1 MGFAAVTDI
10 GKHRKIN
17 EDSYFKYQ
25 NEKVTGGMVADGMGG
40 HNSGDIASKMM
51 CTIVKQY
58 IISNYDPSMDYMEMA
73 ELIRAAFAEANLEIY
88 RASLAKENEGMGT
101 TATLAF
107 IYDGKLITAHVG
119 DSRCYKITKDSIKQI
134 TTDHSYVNEL
144 IQNGQISASDAQSH
158 PNKNLI
164 TRAMGAEMSVKVDM
178 DIQTYMGETILLC
191 SDGLSN
197 MISDEQIFETV
208 NSNEEL
214 LDAVNKMV
222 ELANKKG
229 GSDNI
234 TVIAFNN

>member
-1 MGFAAVTDI
+1 MGLAAKSDI
-10 GKHRKIN
+10 GKHRKKN
-17 EDSYFKYQ
+17 EDSFFKYL

-40 HNSGDIASKMM
+40 HNSGEIASKMM

-58 IISNYDPSMDYMEMA
+58 IISEYDPSMDYMEMA

-88 RASLAKENEGMGT
+88 RASSIKENEGMGT

-119 DSRCYKITKDSIKQI
+119 DSRCYKITKDSIKQL

-144 IQNGQISASDAQSH
+144 VMSGQISESDAHEH
-158 PNKNLI
+158 PKRNLI
-164 TRAMGAEMSVKVDM
+164 TRAVGMDISIKVDM
-178 DIQTYMGETILLC
+178 DIQTYMGETILIC

-197 MISDEQIFETV
+197 MISDEQIFETI
-208 NSNEEL
+208 NACEEL
-214 LDAVNKMV
+214 EDAVEKMI

-234 TVIAFNN
+234 TVVAFNN

>member
-1 MGFAAVTDI
+1 MGFCAVTDI
-10 GKHRKIN
+10 GKQRKIN

-40 HNSGDIASKMM
+40 HSSGELASKMM
-51 CTIVKQY
+51 CTIVKQF
-58 IISNYDPSMDYMEMA
+58 IISEYDPSMDYMEMA
-73 ELIRAAFAEANLEIY
+73 ELIRTSFAEANLEIY
-88 RASLAKENEGMGT
+88 RASLEKGNEGMGT

-144 IQNGQISASDAQSH
+144 VMSGQISQTDAAFH

-164 TRAMGAEMSVKVDM
+164 TRAVGTEMSVKVDM
-178 DIQTYMGETILLC
+178 DIKTYMGETILLC

-197 MISDEQIFETV
+197 MISDEQIFETI
-208 NSNEEL
+208 NEYEEL
-214 LDAVNKMV
+214 GDAVNKMI

>member
-1 MGFAAVTDI
+1 MGFAAKTDI
-10 GKHRKIN
+10 GKHKKNN
-17 EDSYFKYQ
+17 EDNYFKYQ

-40 HNSGDIASKMM
+40 HNSGEVASKMM
-51 CTIVKQY
+51 CTIVKQC
-58 IISNYDPSMDYMEMA
+58 IISEYDPSMDYMEMA

-88 RASLAKENEGMGT
+88 RASSIKENEGMGT

-119 DSRCYKITKDSIKQI
+119 DSRCYKITKDKIDQI

-144 IQNGQISASDAQSH
+144 VSSGKISKDAAREH
-158 PNKNLI
+158 PNRNLI
-164 TRAMGAEMSVKVDM
+164 TRAVGTDISVKVDM
-178 DIQTYMGETILLC
+178 DIKTYMGETVLIC
-191 SDGLSN
+191 SDGLST
-197 MISDEQIFETV
+197 MISDEQIFDTI
-208 NSNEEL
+208 NSYEEIEE
-214 LDAVNKMV
+214 AVDKMI

>member
-10 GKHRKIN
+10 GKQRKIN
-17 EDSYFKYQ
+17 EDNYFKYQ

-40 HNSGDIASKMM
+40 HNSGELASKMM
-51 CTIVKQY
+51 CSIVKQY
-58 IISNYDPSMDYMEMA
+58 IISEYDPSMDYMEMA

-88 RASLAKENEGMGT
+88 RASLAKDNEGMGT

-119 DSRCYKITKDSIKQI
+119 DSRCYKITDDKIEQI

-144 IQNGQISASDAQSH
+144 LRNGQISPSDAVAH
-158 PNKNLI
+158 PNKNMI
-164 TRAMGAEMSVKVDM
+164 TRAIGTDMTVKVDM
-178 DIQTYMGETILLC
+178 DIKTYMGETILIC

-197 MISDEQIFETV
+197 MISDEQIYETLKC
-208 NSNEEL
+208 NDEIQ
-214 LDAVNKMV
+214 DAVDKMV

-234 TVIAFNN
+234 TVLAFNN

>member
-10 GKHRKIN
+10 GKQRKIN

-40 HNSGDIASKMM
+40 HNSGELASKMM
-51 CTIVKQY
+51 CSIVKQY
-58 IISNYDPSMDYMEMA
+58 IISEYDPSMDYMEMA

-88 RASLAKENEGMGT
+88 RASLGKENEGMGT

-119 DSRCYKITKDSIKQI
+119 DSRCYKITDDKIQQI

-144 IQNGQISASDAQSH
+144 LMNGKISASDAEVH
-158 PNKNLI
+158 PNRNMI
-164 TRAMGAEMSVKVDM
+164 TRAVGTDMTVKVDM
-178 DIQTYMGETILLC
+178 DIKTYMGETILIC

-197 MISDEQIFETV
+197 MLSDEQIFQTLKQ
-208 NSNEEL
+208 NEEIQ
-214 LDAVNKMV
+214 DAADKMV

-234 TVIAFNN
+234 TVLAFNN

>member
-1 MGFAAVTDI
+1 MGFAAKTDI
-10 GKHRKIN
+10 GKHKKNN
-17 EDSYFKYQ
+17 EDNFFKYQ

-40 HNSGDIASKMM
+40 HNSGEVASKMV

-58 IISNYDPSMDYMEMA
+58 IISEYDPSMDYMEMA

-88 RASLAKENEGMGT
+88 RASSIKENEGMGT

-119 DSRCYKITKDSIKQI
+119 DSRCYKITKDKIEQI

-144 IQNGQISASDAQSH
+144 VSSGKISADAAREH
-158 PNKNLI
+158 PNRNLI
-164 TRAMGAEMSVKVDM
+164 TRAVGTDISVKVDM
-178 DIQTYMGETILLC
+178 DIKTYMGETILIC
-191 SDGLSN
+191 SDGLST
-197 MISDEQIFETV
+197 MISDEQMLETINSFEEI
-208 NSNEEL
+208 EE
-214 LDAVNKMV
+214 AVDKMI

>member
-1 MGFAAVTDI
+1 MGFAAESDI
-10 GKHRKIN
+10 GKHKKNN
-17 EDSYFKYQ
+17 EDSFFKYQ

-40 HNSGDIASKMM
+40 HNSGEIASKMM

-58 IISNYDPSMDYMEMA
+58 IISEYDPSMDYMEMA

-88 RASLAKENEGMGT
+88 RASSIKENEGMGT

-107 IYDGKLITAHVG
+107 IYDGKLITAHIG
-119 DSRCYKITKDSIKQI
+119 DSRCYKITRDKIEQI

-144 IQNGQISASDAQSH
+144 LSRGQISEADVLMH
-158 PNKNLI
+158 PKKNLV
-164 TRAMGAEMSVKVDM
+164 TRAAGTDISVKVDM
-178 DIQTYMGETILLC
+178 DITTYMGETILIC

-197 MISDEQIFETV
+197 MVSDEQIFETI

-214 LDAVNKMV
+214 ADAVNKMI